1 MMIASLLKF
10 EIIYQR
16 KFWALPVAMIL
27 FFLTGFQ
34 IGGQGFAPDMINF
47 NAPYQISYYTSVFTL
62 GSVFAIMFFAINGI
76 LRDSTYRMQEI
87 MFSTGIQKHHFFL
100 SRFGGV
106 FFFSLLS
113 VSMLLPGMMAGTLI
127 VDMDPERLAPFST
140 FPYFWNWLVFVL
152 PNVLICSGFIFSV
165 GLLTKNRMSIYASA
179 VLIYVFYF
187 VSSFYFN
194 SPVLADSTPTHTD
207 NMMLAALADP
217 FGISAFMEQSQ
228 YLTPLQKNKVL
239 VSLNGNFLLNRL
251 LWISI
256 SVAILGG
263 AYRLFSFRTLQR
275 KNQKSASINESLNE
289 TNPVETAYLPLIP
302 AADTGNNAFWH
313 SFLSQSKIG
322 IKQLF
327 KSLPF
332 QVMIVLMALIMG
344 SEFYSTLVE
353 GGSYSESL
361 YPVTAILA
369 ELNTTAIFI
378 FGVILIIFF
387 SGEWGWKERTENMH
401 LILDATPASNA
412 SFFWSKVSVL
422 ICIPLLL
429 ITMEILIAITFQL
442 ILDHPETDISRYLS
456 LYYYQGTPLIFYL
469 LVALFIQALSP
480 GKYIGMGLTGLV
492 IAVFGT
498 SLAGNLGIE
507 HPLLRIGAMPPV
519 VFSDM
524 AGVSNNA
531 SGFYL
536 LSTHWL
542 ILGLILS
549 LIGQHVWLRGISDGF
564 FTHVKRI
571 FKGWSP
577 YHLAAVIVMGLAFFT
592 TSGMIFY
599 KTNIESEYISSEE
612 TLDRWADYE
621 KQYKHY
627 DQEEWLYPIAIKTD
641 LALYPNERT
650 YHVDAIYTLENKSD
664 STVNR
669 VLIIEKKPITNI
681 QLEHANMVDIDST
694 LGIYE
699 FKFDTPVLPGQ
710 SVDLTFS
717 ATNEGKGLFS
727 GNDIVENGSYI
738 HLRDFSPYLG
748 YSESLE
754 IQDNN
759 ERRKRGLPKRTIEKP
774 SDADFELMESGFGRV
789 DFETTLSV
797 PDSQIGISVGN
808 LQETWT
814 ENGRNYYRFKTPYP
828 VAPIITYHSADYETV
843 QENYKGISLE
853 HYYHSGHGF
862 NNTTVMNS
870 MKQTLDYMQ
879 NEFGPYPLD
888 HLRIAELPSFWG
900 FGGFAAAGTIS
911 MVEDNLY
918 LVDKRKP
925 EAFELVAKRTIH
937 EVAHQWWGHQLSTQ
951 SVSGGQVFVEG
962 FAKYTEGVVMEKQ
975 YGMPSLFQLGKS
987 ANHTYFTGRSYAST
1001 PEQPLYLEQ
1010 GEHYMLYG
1018 KSYLVMMALKD
1029 LVGEG
1034 PINMVLKKLIERH
1047 KNKVD
1052 ATVTTPEF
1060 LTDLFSV
1067 TSEEHHIL
1075 IRDWFKKI
1083 ITYDLSVDNAF
1094 YTEVPGEGFEINITL
1109 NASKFESND
1118 GIDSL
1123 VDMNE
1128 PITIGVYTTHPSDA
1142 GKEQTLSLESRYI
1155 IGGEQQITINVDR
1168 LPKYVSI
1175 DPYNTRP
1182 DLVRSDNHFELDYNF
1197 GNNE

>member
-10 EIIYQR
+10 EILYQR

-76 LRDSTYRMQEI
+76 IRDSTYRMQEI

-140 FPYFWNWLVFVL
+140 FPYLWNWLVFVL
-152 PNVLICSGFIFSV
+152 PNVLICTGFIFSV

-194 SPVLADSTPTHTD
+194 SPILADSSPTHTD

-217 FGISAFMEQSQ
+217 FGISAFIEQSQ
-228 YLTPLQKNKVL
+228 YLTPLQKNAVL
-239 VSLNGNFLLNRL
+239 VSLSGNFLLNRL

-256 SVAILGG
+256 TVAILGG
-263 AYRLFSFRTLQR
+263 AYQLFSFRTLGRKKQR
-275 KNQKSASINESLNE
+275 PDSTNESLND
-289 TNPVETAYLPLIP
+289 TDPVETAYLPLIP
-302 AADTGNNAFWH
+302 TVQTGKNAFWQ

-332 QVMIVLMALIMG
+332 QVMIVLMAVIMG

-361 YPVTAILA
+361 YPVTSILA

-378 FGVILIIFF
+378 FGVLLIIFF

-422 ICIPLLL
+422 MCIPSLL
-429 ITMEILIAITFQL
+429 ITLEILIAITFQL
-442 ILDHPETDISRYLS
+442 MMGHPEIDAGRYLS

-469 LVALFIQALSP
+469 LVALFIQGLSP

-492 IAVFGT
+492 VAVFGT

-542 ILGLILS
+542 IFGLILS
-549 LIGQHVWLRGISDGF
+549 LIGQHIWRRGISDRF
-564 FTHVKRI
+564 FTHVKRV
-571 FKGWSP
+571 FNGWSP
-577 YHLAAVIVMGLAFFT
+577 YYLAAVVVLGLAFFT
-592 TSGMIFY
+592 SSGMIFY
-599 KTNIESEYISSEE
+599 KTNIASEYVSSEE
-612 TLDRWADYE
+612 SLDRWADYE
-621 KQYKHY
+621 KQFKHY
-627 DQEEWLYPIAIKTD
+627 DQEEWLYPIGITTD
-641 LALYPNERT
+641 LALYPEDKI
-650 YHVDAIYTLENKSD
+650 YSVDATFTLQNKSD
-664 STVNR
+664 TTVNR
-669 VLIIEKKPITNI
+669 ALIIEKKMITDI
-681 QLEHANMVDIDST
+681 QLENATLIGVDST

-699 FKFDTPVLPGQ
+699 FQFDTPVLPGD
-710 SVDLTFS
+710 SIELTFS
-717 ATNEGKGLFS
+717 ALSETNGLYS

-797 PDSQIGISVGN
+797 PESQIGISVGN
-808 LQETWT
+808 LQESWT

-843 QENYKGISLE
+843 QENYNGISLE
-853 HYYHSGHGF
+853 HYYHSGHDF
-862 NNTTVMNS
+862 NNSTIMNS
-870 MKQTLDYMQ
+870 MKQSLDYMQ

-918 LVDKRKP
+918 LVDERDP
-925 EAFELVAKRTIH
+925 EAFGLVAKRTIH

-951 SVSGGQVFVEG
+951 SVSGGQIFVEG
-962 FAKYTEGVVMEKQ
+962 FAKYTEGVVMEKH

-987 ANHTYFTGRSYAST
+987 ANHTYFTGRSYTST

-1018 KSYLVMMALKD
+1018 KSYMVMMALKD
-1029 LVGEG
+1029 LIGEQT
-1034 PINMVLKKLIERH
+1034 INEILKTLVQRH
-1047 KNKVD
+1047 KNEID

-1060 LTDLFSV
+1060 LAELYSV
-1067 TSEEHHIL
+1067 TSQENQNL
-1075 IRDWFKKI
+1075 INDWFKKI
-1083 ITYDLSVDNAF
+1083 ITYDLSVEDVSYSKLPNGG
-1094 YTEVPGEGFEINITL
+1094 YEVTL
-1109 NASKFESND
+1109 TVEALKLESID
-1118 GIDSL
+1118 GIESP
-1123 VDMNE
+1123 VEMNE
-1128 PITIGVYTTHPSDA
+1128 PITIGLFTTHPSEA
-1142 GKEQTLSLESRYI
+1142 IEEQILSLEPKKI
-1155 IGGEQQITINVDR
+1155 ITGNQQITIKVDS
-1168 LPKYVSI
+1168 LPKYISI
-1175 DPYNTRP
+1175 DPYGTRP
-1182 DLVRSDNHFELDYNF
+1182 DLVRSDNHYTLR
-1197 GNNE
+1197 

>member
-113 VSMLLPGMMAGTLI
+113 VSMLLPGMMTGTLI
-127 VDMDPERLAPFST
+127 VDMDPERLAPFT
-140 FPYFWNWLVFVL
+140 PFPYFWNWLVFVL
-152 PNVLICSGFIFSV
+152 PNVLICTGFIFSV
-165 GLLTKNRMSIYASA
+165 GLLTKSRMSIYASA

-194 SPVLADSTPTHTD
+194 SPILADSTPTHTD

-228 YLTPLQKNKVL
+228 YLTPLQKNEVL
-239 VSLNGNFLLNRL
+239 VSLSGNFLLNRL

-256 SVAILGG
+256 TVAILGG
-263 AYRLFSFRTLQR
+263 AYQVFSFRDLQR
-275 KNQKSASINESLNE
+275 KNQKSTLTNESLNE
-289 TNPVETAYLPLIP
+289 GNQTETPYLAFIVTVQ
-302 AADTGNNAFWH
+302 TGEKAFWQ
-313 SFLSQSKIG
+313 SFISQSKIG

-332 QVMIVLMALIMG
+332 QVINVLMILIMS

-361 YPVTAILA
+361 YPVTSILA

-378 FGVILIIFF
+378 FGVLLIIFF

-401 LILDATPASNA
+401 LILDATPTSNA

-422 ICIPLLL
+422 MCIPLLL
-429 ITMEILIAITFQL
+429 ITLEILIAIAFQL
-442 ILDHPETDISRYLS
+442 IMDHPEIDVSRYLS

-469 LVALFIQALSP
+469 LVALFIQGLSP
-480 GKYIGMGLTGLV
+480 GKYVGMGLTGLIV
-492 IAVFGT
+492 AVFGT

-519 VFSDM
+519 TFSDM
-524 AGVSNNA
+524 AGVSNNTF
-531 SGFYL
+531 GFYL

-549 LIGQHVWLRGISDGF
+549 LIGQHLRRRGISDGF
-564 FTHVKRI
+564 FTYVKRV
-571 FKGWSP
+571 FKGWST
-577 YHLAAVIVMGLAFFT
+577 YHLTVVIVLGLAFFT
-592 TSGMIFY
+592 TSGMIYY
-599 KTNIESEYISSEE
+599 KTNIESEYVSTEE

-621 KQYKHY
+621 KQYKHF

-641 LALYPNERT
+641 LALYPNENRYDVEAT
-650 YHVDAIYTLENKSD
+650 FTLENKSKT
-664 STVNR
+664 TVNR
-669 VLIIEKKPITNI
+669 ALIIEKKPITNI
-681 QLEHANMVDIDST
+681 QLERSIIVRIDST

-774 SDADFELMESGFGRV
+774 SDADFELMESGFGRI
-789 DFETTLSV
+789 DFETILSV

-808 LQETWT
+808 LHAAWT
-814 ENGRNYYRFKTPYP
+814 EKDRNYYHFKTPYP
-828 VAPIITYHSADYETV
+828 VAPIITYHSANYEMV
-843 QENYKGISLE
+843 QESFKGISLE
-853 HYYHSGHGF
+853 HYYHTGHGF
-862 NNTTVMNS
+862 NNTTIMNS

-918 LVDKRKP
+918 LVDERDAK
-925 EAFELVAKRTIH
+925 AFNLVAKRTIH

-951 SVSGGQVFVEG
+951 SVSGGQIFVEG
-962 FAKYTEGVVMEKQ
+962 FAKYTEGVVMEKH

-1018 KSYLVMMALKD
+1018 KSYLAMMALKD
-1029 LVGEG
+1029 LIGQEK
-1034 PINMVLKKLIERH
+1034 INRVLKTLVERH
-1047 KNKVD
+1047 KHEVD

-1060 LTDLFSV
+1060 LAELYSV
-1067 TSEEHHIL
+1067 ISEQHQEL
-1075 IRDWFKKI
+1075 INDWFKKI
-1083 ITYDLSVDNAF
+1083 ITYDLSIADADYTKLPEGGYEVTFTVD
-1094 YTEVPGEGFEINITL
+1094 
-1109 NASKFESND
+1109 ASKFESMN
-1118 GIDSL
+1118 GIDSPIH
-1123 VDMNE
+1123 MNE
-1128 PITIGVYTTHPSDA
+1128 PVTIGYFTTHPSEA
-1142 GKEQTLSLESRYI
+1142 LSTQTLSLEP
-1155 IGGEQQITINVDR
+1155 QTITSGKHQFTIQVDS
-1168 LPKYVSI
+1168 LPKYISI
-1175 DPYNTRP
+1175 DPYSTRP
-1182 DLVRSDNHFELDYNF
+1182 DLVRSDNHFKLK
-1197 GNNE
+1197 

>member
-1 MMIASLLKF
+1 
-10 EIIYQR
+10 
-16 KFWALPVAMIL
+16 MIL

-34 IGGQGFAPDMINF
+34 IGGQGFAPDMVNF

-62 GSVFAIMFFAINGI
+62 GSVFVIMFFAINGI

-87 MFSTGIQKHHFFL
+87 MFSTGIKKHHFFF
-100 SRFGGV
+100 SRFSGV
-106 FFFSLLS
+106 YLFSLIS
-113 VSMLLPGMMAGTLI
+113 VSMLLLGMMSGSLI
-127 VDMDPERLAPFST
+127 VDMDPDRLAPFST
-140 FPYFWNWLVFVL
+140 FPYFWNWLVFVM
-152 PNVLICSGFIFSV
+152 PNVFICTGFIFSV

-187 VSSFYFN
+187 LSSFYFD
-194 SPVLADSTPTHTD
+194 SPILAGSAPTHTD
-207 NMMLAALADP
+207 NMMLAALGDP

-228 YLTPLQKNKVL
+228 YLTPLQKNEIF
-239 VSLNGNFLLNRL
+239 VSLSGHFLLNRL

-256 SVAILGG
+256 SLAILGI
-263 AYRLFSFRTLQR
+263 AYRLFSFRTLQ
-275 KNQKSASINESLNE
+275 KKIKKTTSLNE
-289 TNPVETAYLPLIP
+289 PLIEAKSTNTAYLPLTP
-302 AADTGNNAFWH
+302 TVETGKAFLQ

-322 IKQLF
+322 IKQLI

-332 QVMIVLMALIMG
+332 QVMIMLMIVIMS

-378 FGVILIIFF
+378 FGVLLIIFF

-422 ICIPLLL
+422 IVIPLLF
-429 ITMEILIAITFQL
+429 ITLEILIAIVFQL
-442 ILDHPETDISRYLS
+442 MMDYQKFDLSRYFS
-456 LYYYQGTPLIFYL
+456 LYYYQGTPLLFYL

-480 GKYIGMGLTGLV
+480 GKYLGMGITGLV
-492 IAVFGT
+492 VAVFGT
-498 SLAGNLGIE
+498 PLAGNLGLE
-507 HPLLRIGAMPPV
+507 HPLLRIGATPFV
-519 VFSDM
+519 SFSDM
-524 AGVSNNA
+524 SGVSN
-531 SGFYL
+531 SVTGFHF
-536 LSTHWL
+536 LSVHWL
-542 ILGLILS
+542 ILGLMLS
-549 LIGQHVWLRGISDGF
+549 LIGQHVWRRGISEGF
-564 FTHVKRI
+564 FIHIKRI
-571 FKGWSP
+571 FKGWTP
-577 YHLAAVIVMGLAFFT
+577 YRLTAVIVLVLAFIT
-592 TSGMIFY
+592 TSGMIFS
-599 KTNIESEYISSEE
+599 KTNIETEYVSSEE
-612 TLDRWADYE
+612 VLDRWEEYE

-627 DQEEWLYPIAIKTD
+627 DEEEWLYPISIKTD
-641 LALYPNERT
+641 LALYPEDKR
-650 YHVDAIYTLENKSD
+650 YKVDATYILENKSD
-664 STVNR
+664 TTVYR
-669 VLIIEKKPITNI
+669 ALIIEKKPITHI
-681 QLEHANMVDIDST
+681 QLERAMMIGFDST

-699 FKFDTPVLPGQ
+699 FQFNTPVLPGD
-710 SVDLTFS
+710 SIDLTFS
-717 ATNEGKGLFS
+717 AVSEGNGLYS
-727 GNDIVENGSYI
+727 GNDVLENGSYI

-754 IQDNN
+754 IHDKT
-759 ERRKRGLPKRTIEKP
+759 ERRKRDLPKRKNEQP
-774 SDADFELMESGFGRV
+774 SDADFELMESGFGLV
-789 DFETTLSV
+789 DFETILSV
-797 PDSQIGISVGN
+797 PIKQTGISVGN

-814 ENGRNYYRFKTPYP
+814 EKDRNYYRYKTPYP
-828 VAPIITYHSADYETV
+828 VSPIITYHSADYETV
-843 QENYKGISLE
+843 QESYKGISLE
-853 HYYHSGHGF
+853 HYFHSDHDF

-879 NEFGPYPLD
+879 NEFGPYTLD

-918 LVDKRKP
+918 LVDERKP

-951 SVSGGQVFVEG
+951 SVSGGQIFVEG
-962 FAKYTEGVVMEKQ
+962 FAKYTEAVVMEQ
-975 YGMPSLFQLGKS
+975 HYGMPSLFQLGKS

-1001 PEQPLYLEQ
+1001 SEQPLYLEQ

-1018 KSYLVMMALKD
+1018 KSYIVMMALKD
-1029 LVGEG
+1029 LIGEVT
-1034 PINMVLKKLIERH
+1034 INKVLKTLVERH
-1047 KNKVD
+1047 KNEVD

-1060 LTDLFSV
+1060 LTELYSL
-1067 TSEEHHIL
+1067 TSKEHHIL
-1075 IRDWFKKI
+1075 ISDWFKKI

-1094 YTEVPGEGFEINITL
+1094 YTEVPGEGFLITITI
-1109 NASKFESND
+1109 NASKFESID
-1118 GIDSL
+1118 GMDSL

-1142 GKEQTLSLESRYI
+1142 GKEQILSLESQYI

-1182 DLVRSDNHFELDYNF
+1182 DLVRSDNHFELN
-1197 GNNE
+1197 

>member
-1 MMIASLLKF
+1 MMLASLLKF

-16 KFWALPVAMIL
+16 KLWALPVAMTL

-62 GSVFAIMFFAINGI
+62 GSVFAIMFFVINGI

-87 MFSTGIQKHHFFL
+87 MFSTGIQKHHFFF

-113 VSMLLPGMMAGTLI
+113 VSMLLPGMMAGTMI

-152 PNVLICSGFIFSV
+152 PNVLICTGFIFSI
-165 GLLTKNRMSIYASA
+165 GLLTKNRMSIYTSA
-179 VLIYVFYF
+179 VLIYVLYF
-187 VSSFYFN
+187 ISSFYFN

-239 VSLNGNFLLNRL
+239 VSLSGNFLLNRL

-256 SVAILGG
+256 TAAILGG
-263 AYRLFSFRTLQR
+263 AYRLFSFRTLNR
-275 KNQKSASINESLNE
+275 KNQKPDSTNEPLNDA
-289 TNPVETAYLPLIP
+289 NPVETAYLPLSP
-302 AADTGNNAFWH
+302 SSNSGNKAFWQ

-322 IKQLF
+322 INQLF

-332 QVMIVLMALIMG
+332 QVMIVLMAVIMG

-378 FGVILIIFF
+378 FGVLLIIFF
-387 SGEWGWKERTENMH
+387 SGEWGWKERTENMY

-429 ITMEILIAITFQL
+429 ITLEILIAITFQF
-442 ILDHPETDISRYLS
+442 IMDHPEIDVSRYLS
-456 LYYYQGTPLIFYL
+456 LFYYQGTPLLFYL
-469 LVALFIQALSP
+469 LVALFIQGLSP
-480 GKYIGMGLTGLV
+480 DKYIGMGLTGLV
-492 IAVFGT
+492 VAVFGT

-531 SGFYL
+531 SSFNL

-542 ILGLILS
+542 LLGLILS
-549 LIGQHVWLRGISDGF
+549 LIGQHVWQRGITDGF
-564 FTHVKRI
+564 FIQIKRV
-571 FKGWSP
+571 FKEWSS
-577 YHLAAVIVMGLAFFT
+577 YHLTAVIVLGLAFFT

-612 TLDRWADYE
+612 MLNRWADYE

-627 DQEEWLYPIAIKTD
+627 AQEEWLYPVAITTD
-641 LALYPNERT
+641 LALYPEQRS
-650 YHVDAIYTLENKSD
+650 YAVDAIYTLENKSD
-664 STVNR
+664 TSVHR
-669 VLIIEKKPITNI
+669 SLIIEKKKISNI
-681 QLEHANMVDIDST
+681 QLERATLVNIDST

-699 FKFDTPVLPGQ
+699 FQFDTPVLPGQ

-717 ATNEGKGLFS
+717 ATNDGKGLFS
-727 GNDIVENGSYI
+727 GNDIVKNGSYI
-738 HLRDFSPYLG
+738 HLRDFSPYFG

-754 IQDNN
+754 IQDND
-759 ERRKRGLPKRTIEKP
+759 ERRKRGLPKRTIDKP
-774 SDADFELMESGFGRV
+774 SEADFELMESGFGRV

-797 PDSQIGISVGN
+797 PDGQTGISVGN
-808 LQETWT
+808 LQEMWT
-814 ENGRNYYRFKTPYP
+814 EKDRNYYRYKTPYP

-843 QENYKGISLE
+843 QESYKGISLE
-853 HYYHSGHGF
+853 QYYHSGHGF

-888 HLRIAELPSFWG
+888 HLRITELPSFWG

-918 LVDKRKP
+918 LVDERDPK
-925 EAFELVAKRTIH
+925 AFNLVAKRTIH
-937 EVAHQWWGHQLSTQ
+937 EVAHQWWGHQLGTQ
-951 SVSGGQVFVEG
+951 SISGGQIFVEG
-962 FAKYTEGVVMEKQ
+962 FAKYTEGVVMEKY

-1018 KSYLVMMALKD
+1018 KSYMVMMALKD
-1029 LVGEG
+1029 LIGENA
-1034 PINMVLKKLIERH
+1034 INDILKTLVKKH
-1047 KNKVD
+1047 KHEVD
-1052 ATVTTPEF
+1052 ATVTTLEF
-1060 LTDLFSV
+1060 LTELYAG
-1067 TSEEHHIL
+1067 TSEEHHAL
-1075 IRDWFKKI
+1075 IDDWFKEI
-1083 ITYDLSVDNAF
+1083 ITYDLSVEDIG
-1094 YTEVPGEGFEINITL
+1094 YVKLQEGGYEITIRVKAL
-1109 NASKFESND
+1109 KFESVD
-1118 GIDSL
+1118 GMDHPTEM
-1123 VDMNE
+1123 DE
-1128 PITIGVYTTHPSDA
+1128 PVTIGVFTAHPSEA
-1142 GKEQTLSLESRYI
+1142 TRKQVLSLDSQTI
-1155 IGGEQQITINVDR
+1155 ISGEQEITVKVDS
-1168 LPKYVSI
+1168 LPKYISI
-1175 DPYNTRP
+1175 DPYGTRP
-1182 DLVRSDNHFELDYNF
+1182 DLVRSDNHFHIE
-1197 GNNE
+1197 